1 MNVQYRY
8 RVKQQTNKIM
18 VNLDTSGEEIHNRE
32 VVSLN
37 PTEMAIFHISLFKN
51 ATRPLF
57 LLIFGLFKQT
67 SLQFLQQINVKK
79 CPVHPVYDAGIQI
92 HNLSNMNHLP

>member
-32 VVSLN
+32 AVSLN

-57 LLIFGLFKQT
+57 CLFLVFSSKHHYNFY
-67 SLQFLQQINVKK
+67 SK
-79 CPVHPVYDAGIQI
+79 
-92 HNLSNMNHLP
+92 SM